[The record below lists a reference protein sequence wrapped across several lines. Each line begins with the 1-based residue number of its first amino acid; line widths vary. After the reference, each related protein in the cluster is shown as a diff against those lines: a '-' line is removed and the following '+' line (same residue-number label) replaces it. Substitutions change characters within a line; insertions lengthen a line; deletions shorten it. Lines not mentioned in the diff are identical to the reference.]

1 MRNKREKNVSE
12 FNKDVRK
19 LGTYA
24 YTNPKI
30 YSARVVAEKQSCE
43 IMRMVRQY
51 SPKKTGMTILDI
63 GSGDGTY
70 TFELLEYFKPK
81 KIVGFDYAE
90 EGIKLA
96 NKRIKKIHRSKIKFI
111 QCSIY
116 DIKKHIKEHFDVA
129 VIRGVLHHLYEP
141 EKGIAAISSLADV
154 VIVAEPNG
162 YCIPLKIIEKV
173 SPYHRKHEEKS
184 YWPPTLNHW
193 FENNGFRVK
202 KQYFYCIVPI
212 FCIESVARIL
222 FAAEPY
228 LESIPFLNRIYCS
241 TNMVVYEK

>member
-1 MRNKREKNVSE
+1 MTVKPEKNVSE

-19 LGTYA
+19 FGTYA
-24 YTNPKI
+24 YTNPDI
-30 YSARVVAEKQSCE
+30 YSARVVAKKQSYE
-43 IMRMVRQY
+43 IMRMVRRY

-70 TFELLEYFKPK
+70 TFELFEHFKPK

-90 EGIKLA
+90 DGVNLA
-96 NKRIKKIHRSKIKFI
+96 NKRIRKKHGSKIRFI

-116 DIKKHIKEHFDVA
+116 DVKKHIKEHFDVA

-141 EKGIAAISSLADV
+141 QKGIEAISSLADT
-154 VIVAEPNG
+154 VIAAEPNG

-173 SPYHRKHEEKS
+173 SLYHRQHEEKS
-184 YWPPTLNHW
+184 YWPPMLNRW

-212 FCIESVARIL
+212 FCNETVARIL
-222 FAAEPY
+222 HAAEPY
-228 LESIPFLNRIYCS
+228 LEPIPFLNRIYCS